1 MNSIKLHNSF
11 GRWSNDIPN
20 NDLDTVINYVLTN
33 HTIQSVPDDSKK
45 LIIYSRQ
52 FNDEIDKNSKVNKD
66 TFAIIEN
73 ILGKPEQFIL
83 DNSKHIHGLFIYNFH
98 TSI

>member
-45 LIIYSRQ
+45 LFQ
-52 FNDEIDKNSKVNKD
+52 
-66 TFAIIEN
+66 
-73 ILGKPEQFIL
+73 
-83 DNSKHIHGLFIYNFH
+83 LFLRV
-98 TSI
+98 